1 MQKVWK
7 GDRLRCYE
15 HAENYRTHE
24 SDQKLKIEYIIAE
37 LWSRLIGV
45 VILMPHDQSCGTL
58 FFRYGM
64 IAVMRL
70 LFCLTFQWFC
80 TSGKDKDENQLERQY
95 RPVSLTF
102 FFHARHYQMIE
113 KIGDTA

>member
-1 MQKVWK
+1 
-7 GDRLRCYE
+7 
-15 HAENYRTHE
+15 
-24 SDQKLKIEYIIAE
+24 
-37 LWSRLIGV
+37 
-45 VILMPHDQSCGTL
+45 
-58 FFRYGM
+58 M